1 MTDIMYSTE
10 WQEHKEKHE
19 LHECSCGDTKINHAH
34 EFPELGCYCV
44 TCEHTKE
51 TTVMF
56 DEEVIKNLKHIKDI
70 IKDMKT
76 KFDHVRG
83 DVEAREIMSA
93 TIDRTIE
100 IIKLKIES
108 KGYKG
113 LPKRFTSPVDIKG
126 KGIDI
131 RKNIEYKLEVQ
142 KSKRGTILNYISRKE
157 HTSAMN
163 RKIGEDKIANAEII
177 KKMLNTI
184 ETKS

>member
-34 EFPELGCYCV
+34 QFPKLGCYCV
-44 TCEHTKE
+44 TCEWSLYLQNKSKQTKE

-83 DVEAREIMSA
+83 DVEAREIMLD

-100 IIKLKIES
+100 II
-108 KGYKG
+108 
-113 LPKRFTSPVDIKG
+113 
-126 KGIDI
+126 
-131 RKNIEYKLEVQ
+131 
-142 KSKRGTILNYISRKE
+142 
-157 HTSAMN
+157 A
-163 RKIGEDKIANAEII
+163 
-177 KKMLNTI
+177 
-184 ETKS
+184 TKS

>member
-10 WQEHKEKHE
+10 WQEYKEKHE

-108 KGYKG
+108 K
-113 LPKRFTSPVDIKG
+113 
-126 KGIDI
+126 
-131 RKNIEYKLEVQ
+131 RKNTKMEI
-142 KSKRGTILNYISRKE
+142 I
-157 HTSAMN
+157 
-163 RKIGEDKIANAEII
+163 DKIVRFINSYFEVIVVVLFAIVVLHSII
-177 KKMLNTI
+177 RIIT
-184 ETKS
+184 EFF